1 MNIASDAENQGLTC
15 QTTGLDVFSPE
26 NLSRCIEHVR
36 GIQRKLDKAVANGD
50 KNQIRW
56 FVHLLSKKSKAVKT
70 LAVHRICEVN
80 SGKHTVGVD
89 GIAMPRD
96 RGECNVF

>member
-26 NLSRCIEHVR
+26 NLSQCAEHVR

-56 FVHLLSKKSKAVKT
+56 FVMLTTSNT
-70 LAVHRICEVN
+70 GN
-80 SGKHTVGVD
+80 
-89 GIAMPRD
+89 
-96 RGECNVF
+96 GENTRML